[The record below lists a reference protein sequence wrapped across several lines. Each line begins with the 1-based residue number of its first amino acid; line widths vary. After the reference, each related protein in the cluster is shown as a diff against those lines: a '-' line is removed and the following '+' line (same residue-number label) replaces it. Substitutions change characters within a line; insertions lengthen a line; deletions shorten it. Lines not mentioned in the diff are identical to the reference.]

1 MDMFSI
7 IGSILQAIVDFLPTI
22 FKLFKEAKVAIG
34 LSLGIFLLA
43 AFMLVWLRFVVV
55 KPLMSRLKEA
65 AFFVRN
71 LEPRNGFLENFG
83 SVDSVLSGIPAVKHG
98 WGDFKKRMIFPEAKD
113 LGLPIRAT
121 ESPGKFIHAHGA
133 EGRALHLKLYAA
145 LPDYLVGLG
154 LVLTFLGLVSALYFA
169 AQGLEAGDVAE
180 TRASLTALLSAAT
193 FKFITSIAGVASSII
208 FSVFFNKYMGQL
220 DRTFIELTETIELH
234 VFYTLL
240 GPKMAKKF
248 DSSLRR

>member
-1 MDMFSI
+1 M
-7 IGSILQAIVDFLPTI
+7 
-22 FKLFKEAKVAIG
+22 
-34 LSLGIFLLA
+34 
-43 AFMLVWLRFVVV
+43 
-55 KPLMSRLKEA
+55 
-65 AFFVRN
+65 
-71 LEPRNGFLENFG
+71 
-83 SVDSVLSGIPAVKHG
+83 
-98 WGDFKKRMIFPEAKD
+98 
-113 LGLPIRAT
+113 
-121 ESPGKFIHAHGA
+121 
-133 EGRALHLKLYAA
+133 
-145 LPDYLVGLG
+145 PDYLVGLG